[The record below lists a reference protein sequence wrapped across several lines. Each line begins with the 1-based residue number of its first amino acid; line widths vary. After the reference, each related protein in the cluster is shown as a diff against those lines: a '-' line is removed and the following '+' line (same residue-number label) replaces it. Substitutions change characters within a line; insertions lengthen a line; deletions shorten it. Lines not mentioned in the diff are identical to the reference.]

1 MSFTARDAYL
11 ETEIRTATP
20 QKLRLMLLDGALRF
34 AKLAIECWD
43 NPARQE
49 TRCNAL
55 GRCHDI
61 VTELY
66 ASIHA
71 DEVPVARQVKAIYQ
85 FLFRHLSDATVSQ
98 DGQKMQEVVAVL
110 EEERETWRQL
120 CESMPEPPDRGD
132 GGSGRVR
139 EITARD
145 CPPAPLSTSYRDG
158 HPPVERISFQA

>member
-1 MSFTARDAYL
+1 MSFIARDVYF

-20 QKLRLMLLDGALRF
+20 QKLRLMLIDGALRF
-34 AKLAIECWD
+34 ARLAIECWD
-43 NPARQE
+43 NPACQE

-71 DEVPVARQVKAIYQ
+71 DEVPVGHQVKAIYQ
-85 FLFRHLSDATVSQ
+85 FLFRHLADAAVSQ
-98 DGQKMQEVVAVL
+98 DCRKLQDVVNVL

-120 CESMPEPPDRGD
+120 CEAMPEPPERGD
-132 GGSGRVR
+132 GGPGRVR

-158 HPPVERISFQA
+158 HPPIERISFQA